1 MVDALACIQLRTR
14 IKLCGLTSID
24 DVNLAVALGADALG
38 FVFYD
43 KSPRAVNALQVAQWL
58 KTVAPWVTPVGL
70 FVNPGEQCVENC
82 LKAIPNLT
90 LQFHADEDNA
100 FCSQFGVPFFKA
112 ARIQP
117 GLDLNGFCDSFPDAS
132 AILVDAFV
140 EGYGGG
146 GHVFDWSLLPDTG
159 KFAKPMVLSGGLNP
173 DNVGLA
179 ISSVRPYA
187 VDVSSGIEVSRG
199 VKSPAK
205 MQAFCKAVVSADR
218 NLNEQAL

>member
-1 MVDALACIQLRTR
+1 MVDAPAFVQLRTR
-14 IKLCGLTSID
+14 IKLCGLKSLE
-24 DVNLAVALGADALG
+24 DVNLAVMLGADALG

-43 KSPRAVNALQVAQWL
+43 KSPRAVTPLQAALWL

-90 LQFHADEDNA
+90 LQFHADETNE
-100 FCSQFGVPFFKA
+100 FCRQFGAPFFKA
-112 ARIQP
+112 ARMQS
-117 GLDLNGFCDSFPDAS
+117 GLDLNAFCNDFPDAS

-146 GHVFDWSLLPDTG
+146 GHAFDWTLLPDTA
-159 KFAKPMVLSGGLNP
+159 KFAKPLILSGGLNP

-179 ISSVRPYA
+179 ISKVRPYA

-199 VKSPAK
+199 EKSPAK